1 MREAPTAPPA
11 SPGSYARS
19 ISRLRV
25 PLGFVCAALALWMAR
40 PSPLSVVAGMTV
52 AAIGELIRLW
62 AAGHI
67 DKGREI
73 TRSGPY
79 RFIRHPLYAGSAIM
93 GIGFMIAARTL
104 ASAVVV
110 GIYLVVTLVTAART
124 EETTLDARFGGA
136 YSDYRAGRS
145 ARSDRPFSFARVQA
159 NREYRALIG
168 LVIGG
173 VLLYLRS
180 RF

>member
-1 MREAPTAPPA
+1 MPDSPARPAPGAH
-11 SPGSYARS
+11 ARS

-25 PLGFVCAALALWMAR
+25 PLGFFCAAIALWVAR
-40 PSPLSVVAGMTV
+40 PSPLSVAAGMTV

-79 RFIRHPLYAGSAIM
+79 RFVRHPLYAGSAIM
-93 GIGFMIAARTL
+93 GVGFMVAAGSLPSAMLTGVYL
-104 ASAVVV
+104 A
-110 GIYLVVTLVTAART
+110 VTLVTAARA
-124 EETTLDARFGGA
+124 EEATLDARFGGA
-136 YSDYRAGRS
+136 YAEYRGGR
-145 ARSDRPFSFARVQA
+145 AAPSDRPFSLARVKA
-159 NREYRALIG
+159 NREYRAVIG
-168 LVIGG
+168 LVVGC